1 MYIFIHTSNKIT
13 FKTDINEMYWTIYH
27 EIVMLSKTNTL
38 ENVNIVNM
46 VSYSTSTEKFGS
58 WDTNQHTDTI
68 YNKCSYNIF
77 MLIYAMIHTKIY
89 LQSILFITIYF
100 IITGM

>member
-38 ENVNIVNM
+38 ENVNIV
-46 VSYSTSTEKFGS
+46 T
-58 WDTNQHTDTI
+58 
-68 YNKCSYNIF
+68 
-77 MLIYAMIHTKIY
+77 
-89 LQSILFITIYF
+89 
-100 IITGM
+100 